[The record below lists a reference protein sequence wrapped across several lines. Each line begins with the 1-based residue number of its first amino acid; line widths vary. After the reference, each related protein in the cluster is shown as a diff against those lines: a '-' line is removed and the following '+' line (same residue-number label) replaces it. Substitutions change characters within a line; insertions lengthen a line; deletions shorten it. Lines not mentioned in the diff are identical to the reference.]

1 MISLLITLVS
11 HSIIMKV
18 DLFTFFLQDLIKL
31 CVDKA
36 ERLFLQSV
44 SILFCNHEIGI
55 LKVKILEFDSLF
67 LYIFYFFLKLYFCLV
82 SVILKPFS
90 GSLKNKYKI
99 IKAIKTT
106 MTEISSV
113 SSFFCVKMS
122 EKREKDRSFYF

>member
-1 MISLLITLVS
+1 
-11 HSIIMKV
+11 MKV

-67 LYIFYFFLKLYFCLV
+67 LYIFYFFFKTLLLFSFCD
-82 SVILKPFS
+82 
-90 GSLKNKYKI
+90 
-99 IKAIKTT
+99 
-106 MTEISSV
+106 
-113 SSFFCVKMS
+113 S
-122 EKREKDRSFYF
+122 ETFLWEFKE